1 VSHGSAVVIAEA
13 KGEPILKTTPEDS
26 RVLCSCLAALSTTW
40 KYLPH
45 VSVRG
50 RGFSFNII
58 STPHR
63 LSFTCPPAF
72 PLHHSFRTSS
82 PPRRAPP
89 PPPPPY
95 HAFICLWA
103 SYGQLKVGA
112 IMAYEDVDMHNLTLL
127 VGTSLSHPRAKEA
140 THTAQA
146 TPTDGYSLQAAA
158 VGTL

>member
-1 VSHGSAVVIAEA
+1 MLASVDVVS
-13 KGEPILKTTPEDS
+13 
-26 RVLCSCLAALSTTW
+26 LSTSSLHPTGSH
-40 KYLPH
+40 LPALQPFLCTIPLEPL
-45 VSVRG
+45 RRQGGPGGGG
-50 RGFSFNII
+50 RV
-58 STPHR
+58 
-63 LSFTCPPAF
+63 
-72 PLHHSFRTSS
+72 
-82 PPRRAPP
+82 
-89 PPPPPY
+89 Y

>member
-1 VSHGSAVVIAEA
+1 VSRGSAVVIAEA

-82 PPRRAPP
+82 PPRRARGGGAGLSRF
-89 PPPPPY
+89 
-95 HAFICLWA
+95 HMSLGFLRSTKSRCH
-103 SYGQLKVGA
+103 YGVRRRRYAQFDPSSRDEPLAPAG
-112 IMAYEDVDMHNLTLL
+112 ERSDTH
-127 VGTSLSHPRAKEA
+127 SSSH
-140 THTAQA
+140 TN
-146 TPTDGYSLQAAA
+146 
-158 VGTL
+158 